1 MVLAPSLRSQ
11 AHPCMMTPA
20 TAPMATGGPPEW
32 QTPHPAW
39 QHLSVLWLSWPS
51 GSVVVQV
58 GVVCKGVPFPF
69 WMRGQAVLTLRVV
82 SAAPAD
88 VVRLAP
94 GAEVSIA
101 PQPRV
106 RPRAA
111 SSKAAFIASADQPPL
126 PPAWF
131 RIQVGACL
139 SRITYVCP
147 EQPAEASVKQCTHLM
162 WTNQKLTHM

>member
-1 MVLAPSLRSQ
+1 M
-11 AHPCMMTPA
+11 
-20 TAPMATGGPPEW
+20 
-32 QTPHPAW
+32 
-39 QHLSVLWLSWPS
+39 
-51 GSVVVQV
+51 QV

-82 SAAPAD
+82 SAAPDD

-106 RPRAA
+106 RPKATSTKAA
-111 SSKAAFIASADQPPL
+111 SIASADQPSV

-139 SRITYVCP
+139 SHVTHVCSD
-147 EQPAEASVKQCTHLM
+147 QYAEALFRHSTHAV
-162 WTNQKLTHM
+162 LTSQRLTEVFEMSLHANTGF

>member
-1 MVLAPSLRSQ
+1 M
-11 AHPCMMTPA
+11 
-20 TAPMATGGPPEW
+20 
-32 QTPHPAW
+32 
-39 QHLSVLWLSWPS
+39 
-51 GSVVVQV
+51 QV

-82 SAAPAD
+82 SAAPDD

-106 RPRAA
+106 RPQAA
-111 SSKAAFIASADQPPL
+111 SNKAASIASVDQPSI

-131 RIQVGACL
+131 RVQVGMCL
-139 SRITYVCP
+139 SHVTHVCT
-147 EQPAEASVKQCTHLM
+147 EQPAKAIVEQCAHTL
-162 WTNQKLTHM
+162 WTNQKLTYM